1 MNDVH
6 TRMMLKALEK
16 AREAA
21 VAGEVPIGAVVYRGD
36 GTVLAEAHNMV
47 ETTRDATA
55 HAEFVAAKA
64 ALEKVGD
71 MYLTDAYVAVT
82 LEPCAMCAQ
91 ALSWLRVKGIYFGA
105 YDPKSGGT
113 ENGARVLHHA
123 HHKPEVIGGLHE
135 ADCAALL
142 QTFFKQRR

>member
-1 MNDVH
+1 MPDLH
-6 TRMMLKALEK
+6 TRMMLKALAK
-16 AREAA
+16 AREA
-21 VAGEVPIGAVVYRGD
+21 VLAGEVPIGAVVYKAD
-36 GTVLAEAHNMV
+36 GTVLAEAHNLV
-47 ETTRDATA
+47 ETHRDPTA
-55 HAEFVAAKA
+55 HAEFLAAKA
-64 ALEKVGD
+64 AVEKAGD

-113 ENGARVLHHA
+113 ENGARVLAHA
-123 HHKPEVIGGLHE
+123 HHKPHVIGGLME

-142 QTFFKQRR
+142 HDFFKARR

>member
-16 AREAA
+16 AREA
-21 VAGEVPIGAVVYRGD
+21 VGVGEVPIGAVVYKAD
-36 GTVLAEAHNMV
+36 GTILAEAHNLV
-47 ETTRDATA
+47 ETNRDATA
-55 HAEFVAAKA
+55 HAEFLAAKA
-64 ALEKVGD
+64 AVQKAGD

-91 ALSWLRVKGIYFGA
+91 ALSWMRVKGIYFGA

-123 HHKPEVIGGLHE
+123 HHKPDVVGGLCE
-135 ADCAALL
+135 ADCATLL
-142 QTFFKQRR
+142 QDFFKQRR